1 MAAELP
7 GYQWLDSSSDWASRR
22 AERLSVVVADPPT
35 RKGHPM
41 TPTIII
47 DVEDSERGR
56 DALALGYSLGA
67 TTSARLV
74 TVTSAA

>member
-1 MAAELP
+1 
-7 GYQWLDSSSDWASRR
+7 
-22 AERLSVVVADPPT
+22 
-35 RKGHPM
+35 M

-47 DVEDSERGR
+47 DFEDSERGR